1 MRKNFTFTLPDE
13 PYKNTTALNKTVNAV
28 YTGPRY
34 LAICVIDST
43 GEIKYVA
50 RSGETEEEI
59 DMPTLVDDD
68 PATEFYL
75 IDAGDYPMAA
85 AYLTHSYTTPD
96 GVPDY
101 SETLTDADGEEFT
114 YEYHYDDDTG
124 ALGQC
129 FYTNSLKYVNRSFVG
144 PEYRL
149 HANTRES
156 TLANYEAYAVQI
168 EQSLAVNDYPEDDAR
183 RLAAHAEWLKTIR
196 AKYANID
203 HWKIPFHTDIPAII

>member
-1 MRKNFTFTLPDE
+1 MRKNFTITLPDE

-50 RSGETEEEI
+50 RSGETEAEI

-75 IDAGDYPMAA
+75 IDASQNALAA
-85 AYLTHSYTTPD
+85 AYLLHQYTTPD
-96 GVPDY
+96 GVPDHE
-101 SETLTDADGEEFT
+101 ETLTDADGEEFV
-114 YEYHYDDDTG
+114 YEYHYDDTTG
-124 ALGQC
+124 CLGQC
-129 FYTNSLKYVNRSFVG
+129 YFTNSLKYVNGNFVG

-149 HANTRES
+149 HANTRTDTIE
-156 TLANYEAYAVQI
+156 NYKRYATQI
-168 EQSLAVNDYPEDDAR
+168 EQSLATNDYTDSDR
-183 RLAAHAEWLKTIR
+183 TRLAAHAEWLKDLER
-196 AKYANID
+196 KYANID
-203 HWKIPFHTDIPAII
+203 HWKFPFHTDLPAII